1 MKGLLLFTLLFSLT
15 STESF
20 SAKNPDSHI
29 RKSLSSEK
37 QKLSRI
43 SKEIAK
49 VEGELEKLNKKII
62 RLGSSKNSLEK
73 SLYELKKELL
83 TSMTNLNH
91 GKLEVKG
98 LLTSIAVNTMG
109 NDEGPAQIM
118 AQKILVKEL
127 KGRLAKYNRQILETK
142 KQQKRLN
149 ELEQDYKIYET
160 KERMLLETIANLEE
174 SKRAQAE
181 EYIQTKNNYQKVLK
195 KWEGLKVKRTK
206 NKKGESLRQ
215 ELGVFLPPLEHHTS
229 IDFKKK
235 GVTFLFK
242 GRQPVLSPRPGKV
255 IHRGQLSTYGNVV
268 MIDHGQET
276 ISVCLGDF
284 DPKIVKGATVKKGQV
299 LGYTLDKKRGTPSK
313 LYFEVRKKDKAQAT
327 IHLLDDKALARAAS
341 WKENS

>member
-1 MKGLLLFTLLFSLT
+1 MKKFVLFTLLFSL
-15 STESF
+15 F
-20 SAKNPDSHI
+20 AAPVYSAKNPDRHI
-29 RKSLSSEK
+29 RKSLRAEK
-37 QKLSRI
+37 AKLSKI
-43 SKEIAK
+43 TKGIAK

-62 RLGSSKNSLEK
+62 RLGSSKNTLEK
-73 SLYELKKELL
+73 SLYELKKGLL
-83 TSMTNLNH
+83 ASMANLNQ
-91 GKLEVKG
+91 GKIEVKG

-109 NDEGPAQIM
+109 DNEGPAQIM
-118 AQKILVKEL
+118 AQKILIKEL
-127 KGRLAKYNRQILETK
+127 RGRLAKYNRQIKETK
-142 KQQKRLN
+142 KQQVRLN
-149 ELEQDYKIYET
+149 ELEQDFKIYET

-174 SKRAQAE
+174 TKREQAK

-206 NKKGESLRQ
+206 NKKGSSLRQ
-215 ELGVFLPPLEHHTS
+215 KLGVFLPPLEKHTS
-229 IDFKKK
+229 MDFRKK

-242 GRQPVLSPRPGKV
+242 GRQPVLSPRAGKV

-284 DPKIVKGATVKKGQV
+284 NPKIVKGAAVKKGQV
-299 LGYTLDKKRGTPSK
+299 LGYTLEKKRGTPGK

-327 IHLLDDKALARAAS
+327 IHLLDDKALASAAT